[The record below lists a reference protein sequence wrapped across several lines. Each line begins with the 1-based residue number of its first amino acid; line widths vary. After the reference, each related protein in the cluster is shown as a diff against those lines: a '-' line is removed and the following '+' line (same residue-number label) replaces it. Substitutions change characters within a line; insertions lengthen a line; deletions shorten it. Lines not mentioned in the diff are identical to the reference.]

1 MWVLCAHA
9 CAHIELP
16 FAKHFEFLPS
26 VTTIISC
33 NSWNNLLKL
42 TKAAW
47 CNEKSINSLLIWIL
61 SLLLDSCVT
70 SWPQFPQPSNED
82 NHVQQHKVCWEHE
95 KVLWTQGLAQ
105 NMVQAGNCL
114 ALDYFLYR
122 NWSPLSVS
130 PFFSLCLLL
139 KIYLYI
145 WKSELQIEMK
155 RQRPSIF
162 WFTFHMM
169 QGLGQTKTRNQ
180 ELHRNLPHRYRKP
193 NSWVILCCFS

>member
-105 NMVQAGNCL
+105 NMVQAWEL
-114 ALDYFLYR
+114 L
-122 NWSPLSVS
+122 SPWLF
-130 PFFSLCLLL
+130 PLQKLELSLCLSLFLPLSSL
-139 KIYLYI
+139 KDLFIYL
-145 WKSELQIEMK
+145 KVRVTDGET
-155 RQRPSIF
+155 QRDLSCDGSF
-162 WFTFHMM
+162 YVWQ
-169 QGLGQTKTRNQ
+169 QGPRLG
-180 ELHRNLPHRYRKP
+180 
-193 NSWVILCCFS
+193 